1 MTEPEH
7 PPTSELAPITAARFW
22 IALVPA
28 MTVPFFA
35 SLLYF
40 VVLSEQPIGKTIYA
54 GAKVFTI
61 VWPVLCIAILWRR
74 GRGRFKGFK
83 DRRHWGS
90 LRTHLRA
97 LPLGIVA
104 GMVIVGT
111 LWGLLQTPL
120 AEIVEASAPAI
131 RKKATALGFLENYI
145 LFATFLSV
153 LHSLIE
159 EYFWRW
165 FVFGHLRQKMSAVSA
180 AVLGSIAFASHHL
193 IVVGQFFPF
202 GFAVFLSICVAI
214 GGLLWCWLYQR
225 QGTLAGAWISH
236 LIADAGL
243 MAVGYSLLMPGA
255 VG

>member
-1 MTEPEH
+1 MPFPADVPAVCRSIITEPEH

-104 GMVIVGT
+104 WMVIDGLGIVVLTIVTFRSSLLTPMKVFTRRRKVNVLPLLSSFSPRTMVGT
-111 LWGLLQTPL
+111 LP
-120 AEIVEASAPAI
+120 AAASA
-131 RKKATALGFLENYI
+131 AL
-145 LFATFLSV
+145 TS
-153 LHSLIE
+153 
-159 EYFWRW
+159 
-165 FVFGHLRQKMSAVSA
+165 
-180 AVLGSIAFASHHL
+180 
-193 IVVGQFFPF
+193 
-202 GFAVFLSICVAI
+202 
-214 GGLLWCWLYQR
+214 
-225 QGTLAGAWISH
+225 
-236 LIADAGL
+236 
-243 MAVGYSLLMPGA
+243 
-255 VG
+255 

>member
-1 MTEPEH
+1 
-7 PPTSELAPITAARFW
+7 
-22 IALVPA
+22 

-40 VVLSEQPIGKTIYA
+40 VVLSEQPIGKMIYA

-61 VWPVLCIAILWRR
+61 VWPVLCIAILWRM
-74 GRGRFKGFK
+74 GLGWFKGFK
-83 DRRHWGS
+83 DTRHWGN
-90 LRTHLRA
+90 LRPHLRA
-97 LPLGIVA
+97 LPLGLVT
-104 GMVIVGT
+104 GLLIVGT

-120 AEIVEASAPAI
+120 AEIVETSSPAI
-131 RKKATALGFLENYI
+131 RRKATALGFLENYI

-193 IVVGQFFPF
+193 IVLGQFFPF

-214 GGLLWCWLYQR
+214 GGLMWCWLYQR
-225 QGTLAGAWISH
+225 QGTLAGAWLSH

-243 MAVGYSLLMPGA
+243 MAVGYSLLMPG
-255 VG
+255 VPG

>member
-1 MTEPEH
+1 MTETNPSS
-7 PPTSELAPITAARFW
+7 TARFW

-28 MTVPFFA
+28 MTVPFIA

-40 VVLSEQPIGKTIYA
+40 VVLSDHALGKVIYA
-54 GAKVFTI
+54 GAKVFT
-61 VWPVLCIAILWRR
+61 VAWPVVCFVILWRV
-74 GRGRFKGFK
+74 GLSRFKK
-83 DRRHWGS
+83 KSHWGS
-90 LRTHLRA
+90 LRSHLRA
-97 LPLGIVA
+97 LPLGVVT
-104 GMVIVGT
+104 GLLIVGA

-120 AEIVEASAPAI
+120 ADIVDASAPAI
-131 RKKATALGFLENYI
+131 HKKATALGFLENYI

-165 FVFGHLRQKMSAVSA
+165 FVFGHLRQKMSALSA
-180 AVLGSIAFASHHL
+180 AVLGSVAFASHHL
-193 IVVGQFFPF
+193 IVVSQFFPF

-214 GGLLWCWLYQR
+214 GGLIWCWLYQR

-243 MAVGYSLLMPGA
+243 MTVGYFLLMR
-255 VG
+255 